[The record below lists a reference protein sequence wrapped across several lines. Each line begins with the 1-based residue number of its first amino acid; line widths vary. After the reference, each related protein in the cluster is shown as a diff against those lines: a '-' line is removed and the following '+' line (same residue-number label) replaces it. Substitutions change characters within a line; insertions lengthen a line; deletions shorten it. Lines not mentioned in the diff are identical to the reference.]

1 MPPAFILSQ
10 DQTLHERKERP
21 VDSGSTYS
29 KLGSPRATRAG
40 RSAHSIALS
49 GFQGAGRLPERGAAR
64 RCAVSG
70 AGLTLSQSRRIASP
84 AGEIFRKKSDEGFFP
99 RPPGPPS
106 TLLRHARRNRRAG
119 RAQAR
124 QPRTPPSILLP
135 TLYSA
140 SAHALPSPFFSLLP
154 TPDGSP
160 LHSGH
165 ALPSPF
171 FSLPSTPDGSPLHSG
186 HALPSPFFS
195 LLSTLSSFFGGR
207 SSI

>member
-49 GFQGAGRLPERGAAR
+49 GFQGAGRLPERGGRR
-64 RCAVSG
+64 RCAISG
-70 AGLTLSQSRRIASP
+70 AGLTLSRLKGIASP
-84 AGEIFRKKSDEGFFP
+84 AGEIFRKKSDEGFS
-99 RPPGPPS
+99 RASRALLHPPQ
-106 TLLRHARRNRRAG
+106 G
-119 RAQAR
+119 RAHAR
-124 QPRTPPSILLP
+124 QPRTTLSILLP

-140 SAHALPSPFFSLLP
+140 SAHALLPQFFSLL
-154 TPDGSP
+154 
-160 LHSGH
+160 
-165 ALPSPF
+165 
-171 FSLPSTPDGSPLHSG
+171 STPDGSPLHSV
-186 HALPSPFFS
+186 HALLPTFFS
-195 LLSTLSSFFGGR
+195 LLSTLSSFLGGR

>member
-49 GFQGAGRLPERGAAR
+49 GFQGAGRLPERGGRR

-70 AGLTLSQSRRIASP
+70 AGLTLSRLKGIASP
-84 AGEIFRKKSDEGFFP
+84 VGEIFRKKCRRWVFP
-99 RPPGPPS
+99 RLPGLPPP
-106 TLLRHARRNRRAG
+106 LLKGAPTRASHA
-119 RAQAR
+119 
-124 QPRTPPSILLP
+124 LLP
-135 TLYSA
+135 QFS
-140 SAHALPSPFFSLLP
+140 SLLP
-154 TPDGSP
+154 TQRVATHYPLHSPPYSLPNGSP
-160 LHSGH
+160 LHSV
-165 ALPSPF
+165 
-171 FSLPSTPDGSPLHSG
+171 

>member
-1 MPPAFILSQ
+1 MPPAFILGQ

-64 RCAVSG
+64 RCAISG
-70 AGLTLSQSRRIASP
+70 AGLTLSRLKGIASP
-84 AGEIFRKKSDEGFFP
+84 AGEFFRKKTDERFFRAFRGLPPPFSRARP
-99 RPPGPPS
+99 RAPTTHYPLHSPP
-106 TLLRHARRNRRAG
+106 
-119 RAQAR
+119 
-124 QPRTPPSILLP
+124 
-135 TLYSA
+135 Y
-140 SAHALPSPFFSLLP
+140 SLLN
-154 TPDGSP
+154 GSP

-171 FSLPSTPDGSPLHSG
+171 FSLPSTSGSRTAEPPRGARPRAPATHYPLHSSPYS
-186 HALPSPFFS
+186 LPGSPW
-195 LLSTLSSFFGGR
+195 
-207 SSI
+207 

>member
-49 GFQGAGRLPERGAAR
+49 GFQGAGRLPERGGRR
-64 RCAVSG
+64 RCAISG
-70 AGLTLSQSRRIASP
+70 AGLTLSRLKGIASP
-84 AGEIFRKKSDEGFFP
+84 AGEFFRKKTDEGFFRAFRDLPPPFSRARP
-99 RPPGPPS
+99 R
-106 TLLRHARRNRRAG
+106 A
-119 RAQAR
+119 
-124 QPRTPPSILLP
+124 P
-135 TLYSA
+135 TTHYPLHS
-140 SAHALPSPFFSLLP
+140 SPYSLLN
-154 TPDGSP
+154 GSP
-160 LHSGH
+160 LHS
-165 ALPSPF
+165 
-171 FSLPSTPDGSPLHSG
+171 D

>member
-49 GFQGAGRLPERGAAR
+49 GFQGAGRLPERGGRR

-70 AGLTLSQSRRIASP
+70 AGLTLSRSRRIASP
-84 AGEIFRKKSDEGFFP
+84 VGEIFRKKNDEGFFRASRGLP
-99 RPPGPPS
+99 SPPPQ
-106 TLLRHARRNRRAG
+106 G
-119 RAQAR
+119 RAHAR
-124 QPRTPPSILLP
+124 QPRTTLSILLP
-135 TLYSA
+135 TLYSTE
-140 SAHALPSPFFSLLP
+140 AHCKVTTHYPLHSPPYSLLN
-154 TPDGSP
+154 GSP

-171 FSLPSTPDGSPLHSG
+171 S
-186 HALPSPFFS
+186 S
-195 LLSTLSSFFGGR
+195 LLST
-207 SSI
+207 

>member
-49 GFQGAGRLPERGAAR
+49 GFQGAGRLPERGGRR
-64 RCAVSG
+64 RCAISG
-70 AGLTLSQSRRIASP
+70 AGLTLSRLKGIASP
-84 AGEIFRKKSDEGFFP
+84 AGKIFQKKHGRGGGAPSGAFFP
-99 RPPGPPS
+99 GCRTAEPPRGARPRAPTTHYPLHSSPYS
-106 TLLRHARRNRRAG
+106 LLNGSPLH
-119 RAQAR
+119 
-124 QPRTPPSILLP
+124 
-135 TLYSA
+135 
-140 SAHALPSPFFSLLP
+140 SAHALPSPFS
-154 TPDGSP
+154 
-160 LHSGH
+160 
-165 ALPSPF
+165 
-171 FSLPSTPDGSPLHSG
+171 
-186 HALPSPFFS
+186 S